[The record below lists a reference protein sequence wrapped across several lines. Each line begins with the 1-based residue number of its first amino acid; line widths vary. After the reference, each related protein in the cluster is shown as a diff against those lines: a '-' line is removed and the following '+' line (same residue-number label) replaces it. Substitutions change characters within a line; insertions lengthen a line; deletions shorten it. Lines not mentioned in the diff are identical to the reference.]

1 MKRVPVSHIKEILRR
16 TGIKANVFLSN
27 KKTILE
33 DPVKDSARLWFIL
46 HEWGY
51 CILPE
56 GNGYYSVI
64 FKERD

>member
-1 MKRVPVSHIKEILRR
+1 MKRVPVSYIKEILRR

-33 DPVKDSARLWFIL
+33 DPVKDSTRLWFIL

-51 CILPE
+51 CVLPE

-64 FKERD
+64 YKERS